1 MEMIYFDPAAPL
13 GTSLVLW
20 QLQRVLC

>member
-1 MEMIYFDPAAPL
+1 MEMIYFDPTAPL
-13 GTSLVLW
+13 GTSLVSC

>member
-1 MEMIYFDPAAPL
+1 MKMIYFDPTTPL
-13 GTSLVLW
+13 GVSLMLW

>member
-1 MEMIYFDPAAPL
+1 MEMVYFDPTDLL

-20 QLQRVLC
+20 QLQGVPC

>member
-1 MEMIYFDPAAPL
+1 MEMIYFDPTAPQ